1 MSLWHKIDFQV
12 PKVTEIDLLYTQ
24 LEDWK
29 KWSSSLW
36 KHFRNETVKLYASHF
51 DSSARASEVRS
62 KLDGNAYPRE
72 NICLDYKK

>member
-12 PKVTEIDLLYTQ
+12 PKVTKIDLLYTQ

-29 KWSSSLW
+29 NGVLLYKNISEMRQL
-36 KHFRNETVKLYASHF
+36 NYASHF

-62 KLDGNAYPRE
+62 KLDWNAFH
-72 NICLDYKK
+72 KKRRGQA